1 MHRLDVEYPWQH
13 WIGFF
18 FWATGF
24 FAINKQS
31 QIKIPFRDPFLI
43 PLIGFLTGWGMLAIY
58 RLDIS
63 FGQRQAFWLS
73 LGMIIVL
80 VMMRSPSLLTVLRK
94 YQYIWL
100 IGGLALTMLT
110 LFMGAYPG
118 GEGPRL
124 WLNIGGIFF
133 QPSELLKL
141 LLIIFLAA
149 YFADNQ
155 PITPNLLQ
163 LVIPTFILFS
173 LALVTLIIQRDLGTS
188 TLFIIIYTAIVYM
201 VTGKKRFILIST
213 LVILLA
219 GILGY
224 QLFDVIRLRV
234 DAWINPWLDPSG
246 RSFQIV
252 QSLIAVAAGGIFG
265 RGPALGSPG
274 LVPIAHSD
282 FIFSTIA
289 EESGLVGTIGFLLL
303 LAILLFCGMRI
314 AINAVNHFQR
324 YLAAGLTT
332 YFLAQAI
339 LIIGGNLRLLPLTG
353 VTLPF
358 VSYGGSSLIT
368 NFLALAIL
376 LIISGDPM
384 DTPVPI
390 MHPRPYLFI
399 SATALSGLAVIA
411 SSLGWWVLAR
421 GGDLQLRND
430 NLRRAINDRYVPR
443 GVILDQKSQPIV
455 SNEGESGSFVRKYYY
470 PPLSA
475 TTGYNSQVFGQSG
488 IEKSMDGYL
497 RGEKG
502 NPASQV
508 WWHHLL
514 YGQSPEG
521 LDVRLSI
528 DLNLQQKTDEMFK
541 GKNGAAVLINA
552 ETGELLV
559 LASHPNIDPNQVDDM
574 WSGWMSDPS
583 APLINRATQV
593 NYAIG
598 TTIVPFILNGISE
611 EPISNET
618 PAWTGLYY
626 ADQAWFCATN
636 PDNTHSWEALLKAG
650 CPQAVYQ
657 ILHQW
662 KAENFVD
669 FLEEFGFSS
678 APQLYLPVA
687 QPDVLSSDI
696 EPIHEVF
703 GNNSIM
709 VTPLQMAM
717 AAAALSNGGT
727 LVQPRLAVAVG
738 SSNGW
743 VMLPNEE
750 SHRIEFADLARV
762 IDQLSIEDPQIWEVN
777 GVSYSD
783 QGRLS
788 WFIGGTNTDWM
799 GTPYAFVVLLEGN
812 YSNEAKVVGETILR
826 TVIQP

>member
-1 MHRLDVEYPWQH
+1 
-13 WIGFF
+13 
-18 FWATGF
+18 
-24 FAINKQS
+24 
-31 QIKIPFRDPFLI
+31 
-43 PLIGFLTGWGMLAIY
+43 MLVIY
-58 RLDIS
+58 RLDIN
-63 FGQRQAFWLS
+63 FGQRQALWLS
-73 LGMIIVL
+73 LGMIMVL
-80 VMMRSPSLLTVLRK
+80 VMMRSQSLLAILRK
-94 YQYIWL
+94 YQYLWL

-110 LFMGAYPG
+110 LFMGTYPG
-118 GEGPRL
+118 GDGPRL
-124 WLNIGGIFF
+124 WLNFGGFYL

-149 YFADNQ
+149 YFADNL
-155 PITPNLLQ
+155 PTTPNLLQ

-173 LALVTLIIQRDLGTS
+173 LALVTLIIQRDMGTS

-201 VTGKKRFILIST
+201 VTGKKRFILISA

-224 QLFDVIRLRV
+224 QMFDVIRLRV

-265 RGPALGSPG
+265 RGPGLGSPG

-282 FIFSTIA
+282 FVFSSIA
-289 EESGLVGTIGFLLL
+289 EEFGLFGTIGFLSL
-303 LAILLFCGMRI
+303 LAIFLFCGMRI

-376 LIISGDPM
+376 LIISSDPI

-390 MHPRPYLFI
+390 MHPRPYLLI
-399 SATALSGLAVIA
+399 SAIALSGLAVIA
-411 SSLGWWVLAR
+411 SSLGWWVLVR
-421 GGDLQLRND
+421 GADLQLRND

-443 GVILDQKSQPIV
+443 GLILDQKSQPIV
-455 SNEGESGSFVRKYYY
+455 SNEGDSGSFIRKYYY

-528 DLNLQQKTDEMFK
+528 DLNLQQKTDEMFE

-552 ETGELLV
+552 ETGEVLV
-559 LASHPNIDPNQVDDM
+559 LASHPNIDPNQVDEM

-583 APLINRATQV
+583 APLVNRATQV
-593 NYAIG
+593 NYSIG
-598 TTIVPFILNGISE
+598 TAIIPFLLGSFSE
-611 EPISNET
+611 ETFTNVP

-626 ADQAWFCATN
+626 DDQAWFCATN
-636 PDNTHSWEALLKAG
+636 PDDTRSWESQLKAG
-650 CPQAVYQ
+650 CPQPVYQ

-662 KAENFVD
+662 KTDGFFD
-669 FLEEFGFSS
+669 LIEEFGFSS
-678 APQLYLPVA
+678 APQIHLPVA
-687 QPDVLSSDI
+687 QPKVFSADA
-696 EPIHEVF
+696 EPIQEVF
-703 GNNSIM
+703 GNDSIR
-709 VTPLQMAM
+709 VTPLQLTM
-717 AAAALSNGGT
+717 AAAALSNRGT
-727 LVQPRLAVAVG
+727 LVNPQLAVAVG

-743 VMLPNEE
+743 VMLPNEG
-750 SHRIEFADLARV
+750 SDRIEIPGLTRV
-762 IDQLSIEDPQIWEVN
+762 MDQLSVEDLQIWEVR

-788 WFIGGTNTDWM
+788 WFVGGTNNDWT

-812 YSNEAKVVGETILR
+812 YSNEAKLIGETILR